1 MNQKGFNPVSLKFAD
16 SELEYKFTRIR
27 LAELPLTLQAGLG
40 FLVVLYMTLAISQS
54 IWGDA
59 SIISN
64 LGYAVLGISVL
75 IFFGFLNPIRIRQG
89 VSRLPEGLA
98 PGMVAGVIL
107 AGLLPGTHLQLH
119 MVALLVTLVWF
130 WLFSGFSFERASL
143 VGWLLV
149 SGAVVVWLFFSN
161 RTPASDILL
170 LVIALLATALFA
182 TLAAYMLE
190 RRWRLSFLLQ
200 HVPPGQESLA
210 AGYKDSKSG
219 LTDSLPLQR
228 RGGDKNGLEW
238 AQSLKA
244 MTIELAAIHETDLMF
259 VRLLE
264 HLRKQVYFDAAAVGA
279 LRNGRMMPIIMRDQ
293 LAGADHE
300 DSIKMLWTSELLEV
314 LQNARSVHRA
324 EAGVGLLE
332 SSLHGDDISF
342 GYRLDIPYFSQRQ
355 LNGVVTLLRKRP
367 GFNDFEVNF
376 ASSMVFHGMFAQ
388 RSARLQQRLE
398 RLTAKQTAQANAG
411 ASSAKTVKN
420 ENLLKILPAE
430 KFIERAG
437 AEFKRL
443 TLEGQPVS
451 LLLIEIDQH
460 EALARKYGES
470 GSKEVFATV
479 INILQNCLKEGNL
492 LGRYGA
498 GSFAVQ
504 LAMPLGTARQ
514 LAEGLRY
521 TIEAYALKLNGQK
534 TRVTVSIGVS
544 CFGDSTSDFLSML
557 RSADLGLFMA
567 RDANGNTV
575 RVSN

>member
-1 MNQKGFNPVSLKFAD
+1 MSQTGFNPLSLKFAD
-16 SELEYKFTRIR
+16 SELEYKFTRTR

-54 IWGDA
+54 IWGNA
-59 SIISN
+59 SIVSN
-64 LGYAVLGISVL
+64 LGYAALGIAVL
-75 IFFGFLNPIRIRQG
+75 IVFGFLNPVRIRQG
-89 VSRLPEGLA
+89 ASRLTNGLA
-98 PGMVAGVIL
+98 AGIVAGVIL
-107 AGLLPGTHLQLH
+107 TGWLPGTHLQLH
-119 MVALLVTLVWF
+119 MAALLVTLVWF
-130 WLFSGFSFERASL
+130 WLFSGFSFERASI

-149 SGAVVVWLFFSN
+149 GGAVVVWLFFSN
-161 RTPASDILL
+161 RTPASDVLL

-190 RRWRLSFLLQ
+190 RRWRLDFLLQ
-200 HVPPGQESLA
+200 HAPPIQEA
-210 AGYKDSKSG
+210 PTAKDGKAGALS
-219 LTDSLPLQR
+219 PPR
-228 RGGDKNGLEW
+228 REIDKNGLEW

-244 MTIELAAIHETDLMF
+244 MTIELAGIHEVDLMF
-259 VRLLE
+259 LRLLE

-279 LRNGRMMPIIMRDQ
+279 LRNGRMMPVVMRDQ

-300 DSIKMLWTSELLEV
+300 DSIKMLWTADLLGV
-314 LQNARSVHRA
+314 LQNTRNVHRA
-324 EAGVGLLE
+324 EAEVGLLE
-332 SSLHGDDISF
+332 SSLHGDAVSF

-367 GFNDFEVNF
+367 AFSDFEVNF
-376 ASSMVFHGMFAQ
+376 AASMVFHGMFAQ

-398 RLTAKQTAQANAG
+398 RLTARQQAPANKRASAVKTAKHDG
-411 ASSAKTVKN
+411 
-420 ENLLKILPAE
+420 LLNVLPSE
-430 KFIERAG
+430 TFIERAG

-443 TLEGQPVS
+443 TLEGKPVS

-460 EALARKYGES
+460 EELARKYGES
-470 GSKEVFATV
+470 GSREIFATV
-479 INILQNCLKEGNL
+479 TNILQNCLKEGNL

-521 TIEAYALKLNGQK
+521 TIEACALKLNGHK

-544 CFGDSTSDFLSML
+544 CFGDSASDFLSML
-557 RSADLGLFMA
+557 RSADLGLFLA

>member
-1 MNQKGFNPVSLKFAD
+1 MSQTGFNPLSLKFTD
-16 SELEYKFTRIR
+16 SELEYKFTRTR

-54 IWGDA
+54 IWGNA
-59 SIISN
+59 SIVSN
-64 LGYAVLGISVL
+64 LGYAALGIAVL
-75 IFFGFLNPIRIRQG
+75 IVFGFLNPVRIRQG
-89 VSRLPEGLA
+89 VSRLPDGLA
-98 PGMVAGVIL
+98 AGIL
-107 AGLLPGTHLQLH
+107 AGVMLTGWLPGAHLQLY
-119 MVALLVTLVWF
+119 MAALLVTLVWF
-130 WLFSGFSFERASL
+130 WLFSGFSFERASI

-149 SGAVVVWLFFSN
+149 GGAVVVWLFFSN
-161 RTPASDILL
+161 RTPASDVLL
-170 LVIALLATALFA
+170 LVIALLASALFA

-190 RRWRLSFLLQ
+190 RRWRLGFLLQ
-200 HVPPGQESLA
+200 HAPAVQDPA
-210 AGYKDSKSG
+210 ALKDGKAGTAPSPQGRLIDKS
-219 LTDSLPLQR
+219 
-228 RGGDKNGLEW
+228 GLEW

-244 MTIELAAIHETDLMF
+244 MTVELAGIHEVDLMF
-259 VRLLE
+259 LRLLE
-264 HLRKQVYFDAAAVGA
+264 HLRKQVFFDAAAVGT
-279 LRNGRMMPIIMRDQ
+279 LRNGRMMPVVMRDQ

-300 DSIKMLWTSELLEV
+300 DSIKMLWTTELLGV
-314 LQNARSVHRA
+314 LQSTRNVHRA
-324 EAGVGLLE
+324 EAEVGLLD
-332 SSLHGDDISF
+332 SSLHGDAISF

-367 GFNDFEVNF
+367 AFSDFEVNF
-376 ASSMVFHGMFAQ
+376 AASMVFHGMFAQ

-398 RLTAKQTAQANAG
+398 RLTAKQPAQANKRT
-411 ASSAKTVKN
+411 SAVKTAKSDG
-420 ENLLKILPAE
+420 LLNVLPSE
-430 KFIERAG
+430 TFIERAG

-443 TLEGQPVS
+443 TLEGKPVS

-460 EALARKYGES
+460 EELARKHGES
-470 GSKEVFATV
+470 GSREIFATV
-479 INILQNCLKEGNL
+479 TNILQNCLKEGNL
-492 LGRYGA
+492 LGRYGT

-521 TIEAYALKLNGQK
+521 TIEACALKLNGHK

-557 RSADLGLFMA
+557 RSADLGLFLA